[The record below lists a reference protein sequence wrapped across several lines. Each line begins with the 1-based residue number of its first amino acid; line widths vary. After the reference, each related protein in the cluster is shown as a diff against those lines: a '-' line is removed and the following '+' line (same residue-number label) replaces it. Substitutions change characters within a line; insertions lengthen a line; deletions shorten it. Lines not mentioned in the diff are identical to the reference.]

1 MKNRILYLHYLI
13 LMGAIALGTF
23 LRFSH
28 LGLKPLWMDEVITA
42 IFSLG
47 KSYND
52 VPLNVVFPLTNLD
65 DFFTYR
71 YGSNCSAIAATV
83 AQQSTHPPLF
93 FCWMY
98 SWLGWLSPL
107 GENWVVKLR
116 SLAALFG
123 VGAIVAI
130 YFVNR
135 IAFSPSSGLMAAYV
149 MAVSPF
155 AVYLSQEAR
164 HYTLPMLL
172 ITLSLLGLIQIQ
184 QDIFSLKVVRVWVW
198 VAWTIINSIGL
209 YVHYFFAIAL
219 VAEFLTLFV
228 LITSH
233 HSIIPNIRQIVKA
246 LVISI
251 SAIAISF
258 LPLLPQILNH
268 YHRSETDWFSSPDGI
283 VPFFQTFINWVL
295 MVVAFPVE
303 NQWLPIVIISG
314 FLMIVFGIW
323 VGYLVFKGLR
333 ILLSEPTTHLATFTL
348 LSFSA
353 CVLFELFSII
363 YLFRKDIT
371 VAPRY
376 NFIYYPSFSA
386 LIAAS
391 LTQIK
396 HSKLTAINPKSFFL
410 LVGILSCICIIS
422 NSVFLKPFQPEKV
435 AERMNFEPT
444 VPLMAV
450 MGYSS
455 YQDVAL
461 GLSFALALKQVRPD
475 SADFVFLDQHPDFS
489 DVWKKLSQLP
499 PPTSSKLNL
508 WVFGPGITLPDYPQ
522 QIVLSRSINCNIDP
536 KYHYRIGIPY
546 QLYRC
551 GNIAN

>member
-1 MKNRILYLHYLI
+1 MKNRILYLHYLT
-13 LMGAIALGTF
+13 LMGAIALGAF

-52 VPLNVVFPLTNLD
+52 VPLNVVFPVTNLD

-71 YGSNCSAIAATV
+71 YGSNCSLIAATV

-98 SWLGWLSPL
+98 AWLGWLSPL

-116 SLAALFG
+116 SLPALFG

-135 IAFSPSSGLMAAYV
+135 IAFSPSRGLMAAYV

-172 ITLSLLGLIQIQ
+172 VTLSLLGLMQIQ

-198 VAWTIINSIGL
+198 LLWTIINSIGL
-209 YVHYFFAIAL
+209 YVHYFFILAL
-219 VAEFLTLFV
+219 LAEIITLLL

-233 HSIIPNIRQIVKA
+233 HSIIPNIRQIVRA
-246 LVISI
+246 LFLSI
-251 SAIAISF
+251 SGVAISF
-258 LPLLPQILNH
+258 LPLLPEILNH
-268 YHRSETDWFSSPDGI
+268 YDRSETDWFSSPNGI
-283 VPFFQTFINWVL
+283 TPLFQTFINWVL

-303 NQWLPIVIISG
+303 NQWLPIMVISG
-314 FLMIVFGIW
+314 FLMVMFGIW
-323 VGYLVFKGLR
+323 VGYLIFKALR
-333 ILLSEPTTHLATFTL
+333 ILLSEPTTNLATFTL

-363 YLFRKDIT
+363 YLFGKDIT

-376 NFIYYPSFSA
+376 NFIYYPSFCA

-396 HSKLTAINPKSFFL
+396 HSKLTVINPKSFFL
-410 LVGILSCICIIS
+410 IVGILSCICVIS
-422 NSVFLKPFQPEKV
+422 NYVFLKPFQPEKV
-435 AERMNFEPT
+435 VARMNFEPT
-444 VPLMAV
+444 VPLMV
-450 MGYSS
+450 VIGYSN

-461 GLSFALALKQVRPD
+461 GLSFALALKQVRQD

-489 DVWKKLSQLP
+489 SVWQKLSQLP
-499 PPTSSKLNL
+499 PPITPKLNL
-508 WVFGPGITLPDYPQ
+508 WVVGPGILLHDYPQ

>member
-1 MKNRILYLHYLI
+1 MKNRINYLHYLTLI
-13 LMGAIALGTF
+13 GAIALGTF

-28 LGLKPLWMDEVITA
+28 LGFKPLWMDEVITA

-52 VPLNVVFPLTNLD
+52 VPLNVVFPVSSLHN
-65 DFFTYR
+65 FFTYR
-71 YGSNCSAIAATV
+71 YGSNCSLIAATV

-98 SWLGWLSPL
+98 AWLGWLSPL
-107 GENWVVKLR
+107 GENWVLKLR
-116 SLAALFG
+116 SLPALFG

-135 IAFSPSSGLMAAYV
+135 IAFSPNRGLMAAYV

-172 ITLSLLGLIQIQ
+172 ITLSLLGLMQIQ
-184 QDIFSLKVVRVWVW
+184 EDIFSLKRVRVWVW
-198 VAWTIINSIGL
+198 LAWTIINSIGL
-209 YVHYFFAIAL
+209 YVHYFFILAL
-219 VAEFLTLFV
+219 LAEIITLFL
-228 LITSH
+228 LIISH
-233 HSIIPNIRQIVKA
+233 HSLIANIRQVVRA
-246 LVISI
+246 LILSI
-251 SAIAISF
+251 SAVAISF
-258 LPLLPQILNH
+258 LPLFPEILNH
-268 YHRSETDWFSSPDGI
+268 YHRSETDWLSSPNGI
-283 VPFFQTFINWVL
+283 TPLFQTFINWVL
-295 MVVAFPVE
+295 MVVALPVE
-303 NQWLPIVIISG
+303 NQWLPIMVFSG
-314 FLMIVFGIW
+314 FLMVVFGIW
-323 VGYLVFKGLR
+323 VGYLVLKALK
-333 ILLSEPTTHLATFTL
+333 ILLSEPSTNLATFTL
-348 LSFSA
+348 LSFST
-353 CVLFELFSII
+353 CILLELFSII

-376 NFIYYPSFSA
+376 NFIYYPGFCA

-396 HSKLTAINPKSFFL
+396 HSKLTVLNPKSVFL
-410 LVGILSCICIIS
+410 FVGIFSCICILL
-422 NSVFLKPFQPEKV
+422 NYVFLKPFQPEKV
-435 AERMNFEPT
+435 AAQMNFEPT
-444 VPLMAV
+444 VPLMVV
-450 MGYSS
+450 MGYSN

-461 GLSFALALKQVRPD
+461 GLSFALALKEANHD
-475 SADFVFLDQHPDFS
+475 ADFVFLGQHPDFS
-489 DVWKKLSQLP
+489 SVWKKLSQLP
-499 PPTSSKLNL
+499 PPTNPKLNL
-508 WVFGPGITLPDYPQ
+508 WVIGPGILLRDYPQ

>member
-1 MKNRILYLHYLI
+1 MKNRILYLHYLTLI
-13 LMGAIALGTF
+13 GAIALGTF

-47 KSYND
+47 KSYKD
-52 VPLNVVFPLTNLD
+52 IPLNVVFPLTSLHEI
-65 DFFTYR
+65 FTYR
-71 YGSNCSAIAATV
+71 YGSNCLHIAVSV

-107 GENWVVKLR
+107 GEGWVVKLR
-116 SLAALFG
+116 WLPALFG

-155 AVYLSQEAR
+155 AVYLSQEVR

-209 YVHYFFAIAL
+209 YVHYFFILAL
-219 VAEFLTLFV
+219 VAEIITLFL
-228 LITSH
+228 LISSH
-233 HSIIPNIRQIVKA
+233 RSIIPNIRQTIRA

-251 SAIAISF
+251 FAIAISF

-268 YHRSETDWFSSPDGI
+268 YHRSETDWFSSPNGI

-303 NQWLPIVIISG
+303 NQWLPIMIISG
-314 FLMIVFGIW
+314 FLMVLFGIW
-323 VGYLVFKGLR
+323 VGYLIFKALK
-333 ILLSEPTTHLATFTL
+333 ILLSEPITNIATFTL

-353 CVLFELFSII
+353 CVLFELFTII
-363 YLFRKDIT
+363 YLFNKDIT

-376 NFIYYPSFSA
+376 NFIYYPSFCA

-391 LTQIK
+391 LNKIK
-396 HSKLTAINPKSFFL
+396 HSKLTVINPKSFFL
-410 LVGILSCICIIS
+410 LVGIFSSICVIS
-422 NSVFLKPFQPEKV
+422 NYAFLKPFQPEKV
-435 AERMNFEPT
+435 AARMNFEPT
-444 VPLMAV
+444 VPLMVV
-450 MGYSS
+450 MGYSN

-461 GLSFALALKQVRPD
+461 GLSFALALKEVRHD
-475 SADFVFLDQHPDFS
+475 SADFVFLDQHPNFS
-489 DVWKKLSQLP
+489 SVWKKLSQLP
-499 PPTSSKLNL
+499 PQTTSKLNL
-508 WVFGPGITLPDYPQ
+508 WVIGPGIVQQDFPQ
-522 QIVLSRSINCNIDP
+522 QTLLSKSLNCYIDP
-536 KYHYRIGIPY
+536 KNHYRIGIPY